1 VRAGITGL
9 LVGSPGRIQVSSS
22 RRDFIRNTAAVAAA
36 GSLSATTRSSGEEAN
51 EEQGRRNIRYALKIG
66 MIQQGDTLLEKF
78 RIARDAGFHGVELDS
93 PGIPPIQDVRDAC
106 SDTGLAVPGVVG
118 SFHWHD
124 QLAHPD
130 PETRK
135 RGEQSLATAL
145 RDCRAVGGTTV
156 LLVPAVVGPDVSYD
170 EAWERSTAAIRRA
183 LPLAEELG
191 VAIAIENVWNNF
203 LLSPM
208 EAARYIDQF
217 ESKHVGWYFDVGNIV
232 AYGWPPQWVRI
243 LGPRILKLDVKEY
256 SRSKLD
262 NEGRWAGF
270 SVEIGEGD
278 CQWKETM
285 ASLDAIGYTGW
296 ASAEVGGGNAE
307 RLAEIANRMD
317 RVLQS

>member
-1 VRAGITGL
+1 MST
-9 LVGSPGRIQVSSS
+9 PS
-22 RRDFIRNTAAVAAA
+22 RRDFIRRSAATAAA
-36 GSLSATTRSSGEEAN
+36 GSLAATAGAAQEEIDKAAP
-51 EEQGRRNIRYALKIG
+51 RRDIRYSLKIG
-66 MIQQGDTLLEKF
+66 MIQEGDTLLEKF

-93 PGIPPIQDVRDAC
+93 PGLPPVQDIRDAC
-106 SDTGLAVPGVVG
+106 SDTGLVVPGVVG

-130 PETRK
+130 PETRS
-135 RGEQSLATAL
+135 RGEKSLATAL

-170 EAWERSTAAIRRA
+170 EAWERSTAAIQRA
-183 LPLAEELG
+183 LPLAEELWIS
-191 VAIAIENVWNNF
+191 IAIENVWNNF

-217 ESKHVGWYFDVGNIV
+217 QSKYIGWYFDVGNIV

-243 LGPRILKLDVKEY
+243 LGPRILKVDVKEY

-262 NEGRWAGF
+262 KEGRWAGF
-270 SVEIGEGD
+270 AVPIGEGD

-285 ASLDAIGYTGW
+285 AALDEVGYTGW
-296 ASAEVGGGNAE
+296 ASAEVGGGDAA
-307 RLAEIANRMD
+307 RLKEISTRMD
-317 RVLQS
+317 RVVQS